1 MHLLATNVAK
11 LDEADTAVDLEQ
23 SPADVVVLSFADS
36 DLSALAA
43 AWQSDA
49 AILPA
54 LRLANLKKLKHP
66 MSVDLYVERVV
77 AHARMVI
84 VRCLGGFEYW
94 RYGLEIIASIARRNG
109 ILFAALPG
117 DDRPDSRLAEIS
129 TVTSETLSR
138 LDRFFRE
145 GGPENLRQ
153 ALGYVGSLL
162 DRDIP
167 WTEAMPVGPVAGFSG
182 DGRTI
187 PAKDLFSAVDQR
199 PVALV
204 LFYKAS
210 LLAADTAAIR
220 ALMAA
225 LEAESL
231 AAVAVA
237 VSSLKDPAAAEVLER
252 LIAVRRPAIIL
263 NATAFSALRED
274 GTTVLDAADVPVL
287 QVVLASNSQEAWASS
302 PRGLSPSDLAMN
314 VVLPELDGR
323 LLSRAISFK
332 TEDDFD
338 SRIEFASVRHRPCP
352 DRVEFVARQ
361 AVRWVKLGRTPRAE
375 RRLALV
381 LSDYPARA
389 GRAGYAVGLDT
400 TESVVQIVK
409 LLHAEGYDV
418 GEAGL
423 SAADVEGLLS
433 GDCAGLDIAVN
444 TYVSRLKAFPP
455 SLQNEIENCWG
466 APAED
471 DVFSFP
477 MLKAGKLLVFL
488 QPDRGLAH
496 DRKAGYHDTSIP
508 PRHAYV
514 ALYVWLR
521 EQAKIDALIHLG
533 THGTLEWLP
542 GKALALSAECWPE
555 AVTGPLP
562 VIYPFI
568 VNNPGEAVQ
577 AKRRLSAV
585 TIGHLTPPLSAAG
598 LHGAAA
604 DLEALVEEYAEAA
617 GLDRRRLDL
626 LEGAIIDCAWTSG
639 LAAECNLLKDEPA
652 RDAIVKL
659 DARLCDIK
667 ELSIRDRLHV
677 FARAPADDAQSSLA
691 EAIIAAA
698 GPSVTGEQRKQIAG
712 AVRSSASHEE
722 RALLAALD
730 GRRVSPG
737 PAGAPS
743 RGKADVLPTG
753 RNLTTLDPRSIPTRT
768 ATTIGL
774 RAADEVVRRYL
785 QDHGDYPRS
794 LVIDLWAS
802 TSLRTGGDDLA
813 QALGYLGARP
823 VWDTSSNRVTGVE
836 ILPLAKLERPR
847 IDVTL
852 RISGLFRDIF
862 ETQIALLDQAIR
874 RIADLDEDDADNPIA
889 GARRRGGDTARIFGG
904 APGSYGAGTAA
915 LTLDSNWGAREDLG
929 EAYLSAVT
937 HSYGGAQAVVP
948 AGDGFRSRVSAAN
961 ALVHPQDDRERDLLD
976 GDGVADFVGGFAAAA
991 ALLGNDVELYHLDT
1005 SQPSTPKARTVGEE
1019 IARVVRGR
1027 LTNPR
1032 WIKGMLGHGHRGVAE
1047 IAQGVDA
1054 LYAFAA
1060 TTRAVPGHLFDITHD
1075 ALIADEAVLTRMIE
1089 ANRAGTAAIV
1099 SRLHDALARGLWVAR
1114 RNAVAGELDRAI
1126 VKSQGD
1132 RGPSMEAAQ

>member
-1 MHLLATNVAK
+1 MHLLATSVAR
-11 LDEADTAVDLEQ
+11 LDEAEAAVDLEQ

-49 AILPA
+49 EALPA
-54 LRLANLKKLKHP
+54 LRLASLKKLKHP

-94 RYGLEIIASIARRNG
+94 RYGLEIIASVARSNG

-117 DDRPDSRLAEIS
+117 DDRPDARLAEIS
-129 TVTSETLSR
+129 TVTTETLSR

-145 GGPENLRQ
+145 GGLENLRQ

-162 DRDIP
+162 DRDNA
-167 WTEAMPVGPVAGFSG
+167 WTEATPIGPAVGFSA
-182 DGRTI
+182 DGLTVLL
-187 PAKDLFSAVDQR
+187 PDLLSVVDKR

-210 LLAADTAAIR
+210 LLAADTAPIR

-231 AAVAVA
+231 APVAIA
-237 VSSLKDPAAAEVLER
+237 VSSLKDPAAGECLEQ
-252 LIAVRRPAIIL
+252 LVAARRPAIIL

-274 GTTVLDAADVPVL
+274 GTTVLDGADVPVL
-287 QVVLASNSQEAWASS
+287 QIVLASNSQEAWASS

-332 TEDDFD
+332 TEDEFD
-338 SRIEFASVRHRPCP
+338 PRIEFASVRHRPCP
-352 DRVEFVARQ
+352 DRIEFVARQ
-361 AVRWVKLGRTPRAE
+361 AGRWVKLGRTPRAE

-400 TESVVQIVK
+400 AESVVQIVK
-409 LLHAEGYDV
+409 LLHAEGFDV

-423 SAADVEGLLS
+423 CAADVERLLS
-433 GDCAGLDIAVN
+433 GECAGINIAVN
-444 TYVSRLKAFPP
+444 TYASWLKALPA
-455 SLQNEIENCWG
+455 SLQNEIENSWG
-466 APAED
+466 TPNAEN

-477 MLKAGKLLVFL
+477 VLKAGKLLVL
-488 QPDRGLAH
+488 VQPDRGSAH
-496 DRKAGYHDTSIP
+496 DRKAGYHDTSVP

-514 ALYVWLR
+514 ALYAWLH
-521 EQAKIDALIHLG
+521 EQARIDALIHLG

-555 AVTGPLP
+555 AVMGPLP

-598 LHGAAA
+598 LHGATAE
-604 DLEALVEEYAEAA
+604 LEALVEEYAEAG

-639 LAAECNLLKDEPA
+639 LAAECNLLRDEPA

-677 FARAPADDAQSSLA
+677 FGRVPADDAQSSLV
-691 EAIIAAA
+691 EAIISAA
-698 GPSVTGEQRKQIAG
+698 GTSVTDERRRQIEG
-712 AVRSSASHEE
+712 AVRSCASQEE

-730 GRRVSPG
+730 GRRVGPG

-743 RGKADVLPTG
+743 RGRADVLPTG
-753 RNLTTLDPRSIPTRT
+753 RNLTTSIP
-768 ATTIGL
+768 
-774 RAADEVVRRYL
+774 D
-785 QDHGDYPRS
+785 PF
-794 LVIDLWAS
+794 
-802 TSLRTGGDDLA
+802 
-813 QALGYLGARP
+813 RP
-823 VWDTSSNRVTGVE
+823 G
-836 ILPLAKLERPR
+836 
-847 IDVTL
+847 
-852 RISGLFRDIF
+852 
-862 ETQIALLDQAIR
+862 
-874 RIADLDEDDADNPIA
+874 
-889 GARRRGGDTARIFGG
+889 RRR
-904 APGSYGAGTAA
+904 
-915 LTLDSNWGAREDLG
+915 
-929 EAYLSAVT
+929 
-937 HSYGGAQAVVP
+937 
-948 AGDGFRSRVSAAN
+948 
-961 ALVHPQDDRERDLLD
+961 
-976 GDGVADFVGGFAAAA
+976 
-991 ALLGNDVELYHLDT
+991 
-1005 SQPSTPKARTVGEE
+1005 PSG
-1019 IARVVRGR
+1019 
-1027 LTNPR
+1027 
-1032 WIKGMLGHGHRGVAE
+1032 
-1047 IAQGVDA
+1047 
-1054 LYAFAA
+1054 
-1060 TTRAVPGHLFDITHD
+1060 
-1075 ALIADEAVLTRMIE
+1075 
-1089 ANRAGTAAIV
+1089 
-1099 SRLHDALARGLWVAR
+1099 
-1114 RNAVAGELDRAI
+1114 
-1126 VKSQGD
+1126 
-1132 RGPSMEAAQ
+1132 